1 MKEGK
6 EKRFVDL
13 DFSRELF
20 RRVVEEA
27 EAGEVATVEGEVVVV
42 DTMEVRA
49 PERVVIL
56 DGRGGSYPWSGS

>member
-6 EKRFVDL
+6 EKRFVDF

-20 RRVVEEA
+20 GRGVEEA
-27 EAGEVATVEGEVVVV
+27 EGGEVATVVREVVVV
-42 DTMEVRA
+42 DTLEVTVS
-49 PERVVIL
+49 ERVVIL